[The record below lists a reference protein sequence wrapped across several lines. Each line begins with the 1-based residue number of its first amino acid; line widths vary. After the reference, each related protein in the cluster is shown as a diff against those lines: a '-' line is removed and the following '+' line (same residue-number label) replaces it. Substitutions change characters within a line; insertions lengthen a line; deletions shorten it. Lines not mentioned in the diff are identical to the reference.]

1 MIRPPAWWRR
11 RTQRAPEAR
20 TIDQLAGA
28 LDRADADGIRRVLRP
43 AVVTL
48 VDGGGRV
55 DVPLLAQ
62 HGIEAALTALSEAVH
77 GGTTERASINGSPG
91 IVVRDHDRDRVIATI
106 CAGARG
112 EKLVKLWIIRNPEKL
127 QRWNRD

>member
-20 TIDQLAGA
+20 TIDKLAGA
-28 LDRADADGIRRVLRP
+28 LDKADADGIRRVLRP

-48 VDGGGRV
+48 VDGGGRA

-62 HGIEAALTALSEAVH
+62 HGIEAALIALCEAVD
-77 GGTTERASINGSPG
+77 GGRAERASINGSPG
-91 IVVRDHDRDRVIATI
+91 IVVRDRGRVIATI

-112 EKLVKLWIIRNPEKL
+112 EKLVELWIIRNPEKL
-127 QRWNRD
+127 QHWNRA